1 MLGARLRAFQCGSGL
16 PDGKVAWRLCR
27 LLIGKVACRCLCRAK
42 AAYDGGLPIGKQAR
56 EEGKGMHIVEVY
68 RGTMPYHYGPFKNR
82 SEALCFAKREIA
94 PLGYR
99 WQVFV
104 LYGPVL

>member
-27 LLIGKVACRCLCRAK
+27 LLIGKVAWRCLCRAK
-42 AAYDGGLPIGKQAR
+42 AGRK
-56 EEGKGMHIVEVY
+56 GKGMYIVEVY

-94 PLGYR
+94 PLGYK